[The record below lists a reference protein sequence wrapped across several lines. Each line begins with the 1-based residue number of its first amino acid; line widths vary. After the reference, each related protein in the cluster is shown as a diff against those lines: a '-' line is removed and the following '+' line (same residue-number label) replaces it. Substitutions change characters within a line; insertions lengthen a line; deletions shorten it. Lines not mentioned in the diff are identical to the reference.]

1 MKEPKEHY
9 ENHLGIFYSWML
21 GDLEPKIQA
30 FQEYLIQKKLTPL
43 NKEVSID
50 LGAGNGLQSIA
61 LARLGYEVI
70 AIDFNL
76 QLLKELEET
85 RKKENLPIQTI
96 NADILTVSQWKNQNP
111 SFLLCCGDTLTHL
124 SSINQIQEFLKLCY
138 ETLTPNGNLLLSF
151 RDYSNP
157 LRGDSRFI
165 PVKADDNRILTCIL
179 EDEGKKL
186 RVTDQLYEKSNGSW
200 QMKISSYYK
209 TKLSK
214 EECLSLLKGIGFQFV
229 WDDVFQRMTTILV
242 TK

>member
-1 MKEPKEHY
+1 MMEPKEHY
-9 ENHLGIFYSWML
+9 DNHLGNFYSWML
-21 GDLEPKIQA
+21 GDLEPKILA
-30 FQEYLIQKKLTPL
+30 FQDYLIQKNLTPQ
-43 NKEVSID
+43 NQTISID

-96 NADILTVSQWKNQNP
+96 NADILTVSQRKNQNP